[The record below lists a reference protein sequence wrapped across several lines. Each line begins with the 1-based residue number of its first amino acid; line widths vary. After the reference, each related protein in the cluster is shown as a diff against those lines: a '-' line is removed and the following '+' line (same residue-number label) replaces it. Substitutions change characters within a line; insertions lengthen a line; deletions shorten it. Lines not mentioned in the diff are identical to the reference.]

1 MHHSLPSK
9 EIPRYLGAILGL
21 ITAVDFVSSSSVL
34 VTSSHIEGGIGASP
48 TEFIGIFT
56 TYSVA
61 AMIEIPFIER
71 LARRWHY
78 RNLMLCALGLFV
90 VCALLAT
97 LCETPR
103 TLELVRFAQGIGG
116 GGLFTMSR
124 VYLQLAIPPK
134 ERGPHLKGYIVSLLG
149 TTAPVA
155 WLSTTLVYHGTWQ
168 NVFLLQAFVG
178 GVALILT
185 ALFIRAERHTPGD
198 LGSVDWVMVM
208 SLALGMAMLLHVL
221 EDLQIELLDA
231 HRLLALGVACSALGC
246 ALWRLWR
253 HEDPL
258 MNARVV
264 QGRRYLYGLGF
275 YCVYYLTSGSISY
288 IFPKLFE
295 SGMGFPLET
304 VGTLLSYASCVTVI
318 LLPVYFR
325 VSSRLGDRRRVI
337 GAGFAVMALVMF
349 WLSQLGTVSTP
360 AVSLLGG
367 LTLRGLF
374 TIMCVIQIAGLTYRE
389 VAHEDFAHAYALKN
403 IGRQLSMLVSASVSS
418 QLWLHWAAQ
427 YRTDIVA
434 AIPVTTQIP
443 LATLSHMVDQQ
454 VSVLVGNHL
463 MLMLALFCMIAV
475 PAVLVQKTMR

>member
-21 ITAVDFVSSSSVL
+21 ITAVDFVASSSVL
-34 VTSSHIEGGIGASP
+34 VTSSHIEGGTGASP

-56 TYSVA
+56 AYSVA

-78 RNLMLCALGLFV
+78 RNLMLGGLGLFV
-90 VCALLAT
+90 VCALMAT
-97 LCETPR
+97 LCQSSGM
-103 TLELVRFAQGIGG
+103 LELVRFVQGIGG

-124 VYLQLAIPPK
+124 VYLQVAVPPK
-134 ERGPHLKGYIVSLLG
+134 ERGPHLKGYIFSLLG

-155 WLSTTLVYHGTWQ
+155 WLATTLVYHGTWQ
-168 NVFLLQAFVG
+168 SVFLLQAFVG
-178 GVALILT
+178 GVALVLT
-185 ALFIRAERHTPGD
+185 ALFIRAERHTPEG
-198 LGSVDWVMVM
+198 LGRVDWVMVM
-208 SLALGMAMLLHVL
+208 SLGLGMALLLHVL
-221 EDLQIELLDA
+221 EDLQIELLDL
-231 HRLLALGVACSALGC
+231 HRLIDLAVACAALAC
-246 ALWRLWR
+246 ALWRLWC

-258 MNARVV
+258 MNAHVI

-275 YCVYYLTSGSISY
+275 YCIYYLTSGSISY

-295 SGMGFPLET
+295 TGLGFPLET
-304 VGTLLSYASCVTVI
+304 VGALLSYASCVTVI

-349 WLSQLGTVSTP
+349 WLSCLGTASTP

-389 VAHEDFAHAYALKN
+389 VPQEDFAHAYALKN
-403 IGRQLSMLVSASVSS
+403 IGRQLSMLVAASVSS
-418 QLWLHWAAQ
+418 QLWIHWSAQ
-427 YRTDIVA
+427 YRTDIVGT
-434 AIPVTTQIP
+434 IPASTPIP
-443 LATLSHMVDQQ
+443 LVTLSRLIDQQ

-463 MLMLALFCMIAV
+463 LQMLALFCALAV
-475 PAVLVQKTMR
+475 PAVLVQKAMR